1 MTDFTESLYD
11 GQPCANGQRKDRH
24 PLLVERESLEFKY
37 LTTGEGRQAYLD
49 ADRKCRE
56 LGLLPKTKSE

>member
-1 MTDFTESLYD
+1 MKR
-11 GQPCANGQRKDRH
+11 GKH
-24 PLLVERESLEFKY
+24 PLLVEREKLETKY

-56 LGLLPKTKSE
+56 LGLLPKIPER